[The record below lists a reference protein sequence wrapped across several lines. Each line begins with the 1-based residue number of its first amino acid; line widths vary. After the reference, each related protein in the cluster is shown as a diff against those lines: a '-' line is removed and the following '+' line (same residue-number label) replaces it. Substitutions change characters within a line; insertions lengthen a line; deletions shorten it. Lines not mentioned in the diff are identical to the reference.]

1 MSTHHDVQL
10 DPAGATTRLILTG
23 EIDMTAADDVHRRA
37 EEAVAGSPQAVLV
50 DLSGVS
56 FLDSAGVG
64 VLVLLNNAARDRSI
78 RVQLRPGPRGVM
90 RVLDIVGV
98 TGAFELVDE

>member
-1 MSTHHDVQL
+1 VSVHHDARL
-10 DPAGATTRLILTG
+10 DCVGPTTRLILTG
-23 EIDMTAADDVHRRA
+23 EIDMNAADDVHRRA
-37 EEAVAGSPQAVLV
+37 EEAVAGSPQAILV
-50 DLSGVS
+50 DLTDVT

-78 RVQLRPGPRGVM
+78 PVQLRRGKPGVM

-98 TGAFELVDE
+98 TSVFELVDE